1 MIFKGSTSTHIMQII
16 VALACVLAL
25 AAAMPSDLFERFVA
39 DYNKVYASEEEKAF
53 RFGVF
58 REVSSAYWCVCCADM
73 HADTEA
79 H

>member
-1 MIFKGSTSTHIMQII
+1 MQF
-16 VALACVLAL
+16 VLALACVLAL

-58 REVSSAYWCVCCADM
+58 REVSSAS
-73 HADTEA
+73 
-79 H
+79 